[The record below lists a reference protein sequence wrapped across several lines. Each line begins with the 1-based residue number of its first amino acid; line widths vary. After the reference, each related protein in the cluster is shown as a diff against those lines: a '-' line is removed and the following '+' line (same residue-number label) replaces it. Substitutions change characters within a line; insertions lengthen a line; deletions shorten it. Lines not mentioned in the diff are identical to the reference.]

1 MSLRV
6 QRPPGAKH
14 GDASLQ
20 ATLHRASSKGYLLAH
35 TRHVHDARSASVPEA
50 ATRLE
55 GPFISNVPGCS
66 EANFRQSPIDS
77 GPRLRNACCP
87 RTLRPGRLD
96 RQRYLLGAGGF
107 QGGRLVLECQ
117 TFPRE
122 AITSLQR
129 RLHPVSREWDQS
141 ADRITGIIHIFLNKH
156 GLTIVLCPGS
166 RQ

>member
-66 EANFRQSPIDS
+66 EAKFRQSPIDS
-77 GPRLRNACCP
+77 GPRLRDACCP

-107 QGGRLVLECQ
+107 QGGRLVWDCQ
-117 TFPRE
+117 RYPCE

-129 RLHPVSREWDQS
+129 RVHPVSREWDQS
-141 ADRITGIIHIFLNKH
+141 AERITGIICIFLNKH
-156 GLTIVLCPGS
+156 GLIIALCPGS
-166 RQ
+166 RH